1 MCVRLLEII
10 KYLEQIAPKSLAEDY
25 DNVGLIIGRK

>member
-10 KYLEQIAPKSLAEDY
+10 KYLEHIAPKSLAEDY
-25 DNVGLIIGRK
+25 DNVGLL